1 MRSSIV
7 APFGS
12 WPSPISARAFAA
24 GQMLISETRILGDK
38 AFWKEVRPHEA
49 GRSVIM
55 SMTDR
60 GPRDV
65 TPPGFSARSRVHEY
79 GGGAYELIGETVV
92 FSNFY
97 DHRLYRQDPR
107 LPPRPITPEPP
118 SPRALRYADLC
129 ASPDGRLLLC
139 VRETHDARG
148 VTNEVV
154 ALPAD
159 GSAPPRA
166 ILSGHDFFSSPRL
179 SPDGRWLAWLTWE
192 HPLLPWVGTELWV
205 AAFGREASIG
215 RVRKIAGGPGESIT
229 DPKWSPEGI
238 LHFVSDRTGWWNLY
252 AEIGGKPVPLAPMEA
267 EFAYPQWA
275 FGESRYAFL
284 SGGRIACAYTLHGM
298 EHLGMIHPGSG
309 RVERLESEVTSVQ
322 PPHLA
327 SDGDE
332 TLVFVGGGPTLGR
345 SALRLD
351 VRTGRLDVL
360 RSPIARLPDHRYLSA
375 PVPFTYKTGDGRE
388 AHGLFYRPANPE
400 YSGPPES
407 RPPLLVDVHGGPTG
421 MAPSY
426 VDLEVQ
432 FFTSRG
438 FAMACVNYGGSSG
451 YGRAYRERLVHEW
464 GIVDVEDCIYAAKAL
479 AEKDEVDFSRM
490 AIRGGSAG
498 GFTSLR
504 ALTHSNLF
512 SAGAVYYGV
521 TDLEALDEEQHKFE
535 SRYND
540 WLVGPYPEARQAFL
554 DRSPIHA
561 ADRIT
566 APVILF
572 QGLDDK
578 VVLPSQAQKM
588 VAALRKTGVP
598 FAYLTFEGEGH
609 GFRRE
614 ETHVRSIEA
623 ELYFYGKVFGFSP
636 ADTIEPVEIEN
647 LRAAN

>member
-1 MRSSIV
+1 
-7 APFGS
+7 
-12 WPSPISARAFAA
+12 
-24 GQMLISETRILGDK
+24 
-38 AFWKEVRPHEA
+38 
-49 GRSVIM
+49 
-55 SMTDR
+55 
-60 GPRDV
+60 
-65 TPPGFSARSRVHEY
+65 
-79 GGGAYELIGETVV
+79 
-92 FSNFY
+92 
-97 DHRLYRQDPR
+97 
-107 LPPRPITPEPP
+107 
-118 SPRALRYADLC
+118 
-129 ASPDGRLLLC
+129 
-139 VRETHDARG
+139 
-148 VTNEVV
+148 
-154 ALPAD
+154 
-159 GSAPPRA
+159 
-166 ILSGHDFFSSPRL
+166 
-179 SPDGRWLAWLTWE
+179 
-192 HPLLPWVGTELWV
+192 
-205 AAFGREASIG
+205 
-215 RVRKIAGGPGESIT
+215 
-229 DPKWSPEGI
+229 
-238 LHFVSDRTGWWNLY
+238 
-252 AEIGGKPVPLAPMEA
+252 
-267 EFAYPQWA
+267 
-275 FGESRYAFL
+275 
-284 SGGRIACAYTLHGM
+284 
-298 EHLGMIHPGSG
+298 
-309 RVERLESEVTSVQ
+309 
-322 PPHLA
+322 
-327 SDGDE
+327 
-332 TLVFVGGGPTLGR
+332 
-345 SALRLD
+345 
-351 VRTGRLDVL
+351 
-360 RSPIARLPDHRYLSA
+360 
-375 PVPFTYKTGDGRE
+375 
-388 AHGLFYRPANPE
+388 
-400 YSGPPES
+400 
-407 RPPLLVDVHGGPTG
+407 

-479 AEKDEVDFSRM
+479 AEKEEVDFSRM